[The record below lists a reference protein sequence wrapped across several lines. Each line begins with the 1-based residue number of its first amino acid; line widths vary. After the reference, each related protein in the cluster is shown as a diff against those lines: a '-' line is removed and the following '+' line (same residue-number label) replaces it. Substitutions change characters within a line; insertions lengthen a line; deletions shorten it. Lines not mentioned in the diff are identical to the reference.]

1 MPGSTG
7 TPYFSKTSRAWYSKR
22 STLAASSL
30 RVGVVGEQP
39 VSRHRDSSTS
49 RDIGGTNPSAP
60 ARLLRARAPRF
71 DARGAPYDRGVRAAR
86 DWPEYAADG
95 ALVLGGAAAILLQL
109 GDPVVARG
117 VAAHSA
123 FARDPLRR
131 LEHTLAY
138 VYAVSLGDDELERL
152 VAGMVDGAHSGV
164 PGARDAAHQIWVA
177 ATLCWTGMR
186 THALLRGAITAELA
200 DEIVARSERLA
211 TALQTRPGAWPRDR
225 TAFADYW
232 DARIPALEIGPEARE
247 VAGQLLHPTALPWW
261 ARPAMPIVRAL
272 TPALLPPTVREAY
285 GLPLRRGRAALAL
298 ALVRALLALAP
309 RRLSELPSRHVL
321 ERLRRHAA
329 RRSGKA

>member
-1 MPGSTG
+1 M
-7 TPYFSKTSRAWYSKR
+7 
-22 STLAASSL
+22 
-30 RVGVVGEQP
+30 
-39 VSRHRDSSTS
+39 
-49 RDIGGTNPSAP
+49 
-60 ARLLRARAPRF
+60 
-71 DARGAPYDRGVRAAR
+71 RAAR

-138 VYAVSLGDDELERL
+138 VYAVSLGDDELRRL
-152 VAGMVDGAHSGV
+152 VAGMVDGAHDGV
-164 PGARDAAHQIWVA
+164 PGARDAEHQTWVA

-186 THALLRGAITAELA
+186 THALLRGPVAAALA

-211 TALQTRPGAWPRDR
+211 TALQLPAGAWPADR
-225 TAFADYW
+225 AAFDAYW
-232 DARIPALEIGPEARE
+232 DARILALEIGAEARE

-272 TPALLPPTVREAY
+272 TPALLHPSVRAAY
-285 GLPLRRGRAALAL
+285 GLPLRRRRAALAL
-298 ALVRALLALAP
+298 ALVRTVLAITP
-309 RRLSELPSRHVL
+309 RRLRELPSRRL
-321 ERLRRHAA
+321 LARLRHHSSRKP
-329 RRSGKA
+329 R